1 MQSYLSSQAGSY
13 DVIAVLGYTEGGSVG
28 YGLMG
33 PDADVMG
40 LLDADDV
47 DAYLRYYASKDLAG
61 ALTVT

>member
-1 MQSYLSSQAGSY
+1 M
-13 DVIAVLGYTEGGSVG
+13 VVLGYTEGGSIG

-47 DAYLRYYASKDLAG
+47 DAYLRYYASKDFTG